1 MDTWKLGWL
10 GFGSEELGLVAR
22 EKMGGGYLETCELGW
37 LGFGSEELFVR
48 E

>member
-1 MDTWKLGWL
+1 MDTWRLGWL
-10 GFGSEELGLVAR
+10 GFASEELGKFVC